1 MKTNKNPEDKP
12 LTTCYDCNGNGQI
25 VEWDEDDEPFPVT
38 CPTCKG
44 SGKLELEDDDL
55 IDW

>member
-1 MKTNKNPEDKP
+1 MEKDKHQKNKP